1 MTAGGA
7 ADGLGGSDSEWS
19 LYWTDR
25 HVEIPQGF
33 LPLLDTWAD
42 IDAREI
48 AAGIDRHTA
57 IFLDPTGH
65 LDPRLAQYTRRSRF
79 AFMTTDSQESYA
91 KDDRLFFT
99 FLWQR
104 GKNWDEADP
113 DDIQDYDSWRR
124 RSEDNPERIGG
135 AKWGRELAAFI
146 QLYSWARDNGHIV
159 RSPVLTHTVRL
170 REGGTA
176 EVADES
182 PKDV

>member
-1 MTAGGA
+1 MGQRVGGNQ
-7 ADGLGGSDSEWS
+7 WS
-19 LYWTDR
+19 LYWTARDQP
-25 HVEIPQGF
+25 VPCQLVPVLAG
-33 LPLLDTWAD
+33 WAD
-42 IDAREI
+42 LDQREADADIEEGHPILIDPEFRIDPVLAR
-48 AAGIDRHTA
+48 
-57 IFLDPTGH
+57 FLS
-65 LDPRLAQYTRRSRF
+65 RSRF
-79 AFMTTDSQESYA
+79 TWLAEGTREAYA
-91 KDDRLFFT
+91 KDYRLFFS